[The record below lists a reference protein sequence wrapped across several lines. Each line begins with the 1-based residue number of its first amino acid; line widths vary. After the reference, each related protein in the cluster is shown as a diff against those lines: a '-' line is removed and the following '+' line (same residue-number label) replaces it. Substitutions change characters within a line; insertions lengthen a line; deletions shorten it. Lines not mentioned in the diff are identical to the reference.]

1 MRSTDRIYSEL
12 LVCRCQEGER
22 EAFVELVQIWQ
33 MRLFYYVR
41 RLIRDEDQAW
51 QILQEIWIKVFSS
64 LKRLKDTSRFPG
76 WLYRIAR
83 HQAID
88 NIREEYRQSLRQVQL
103 QQEYTSV
110 DHERLTFDDADQ
122 VHFGLD
128 QISVHFREVLT
139 LYFLQDLSLGEIS
152 TLLNIPVGTVK
163 SRLYFAK
170 KALKAVI
177 EKEANQY
184 ES

>member
-22 EAFVELVQIWQ
+22 EAFDELVQIWQ

>member
-22 EAFVELVQIWQ
+22 EAFDELVQIWQ

-51 QILQEIWIKVFSS
+51 QILQEIWIKVFRS
-64 LKRLKDTSRFPG
+64 LKRLKETSRFPG

-139 LYFLQDLSLGEIS
+139 LFFLQDLSLGEIS
-152 TLLNIPVGTVK
+152 TLLHIPVGTVK

>member
-22 EAFVELVQIWQ
+22 EAFDELVQIWQ

-83 HQAID
+83 HQVID

-139 LYFLQDLSLGEIS
+139 LYFLQDLSLSEIS

>member
-22 EAFVELVQIWQ
+22 EAFDELVQIWQ

-83 HQAID
+83 HQVID

-128 QISVHFREVLT
+128 QI
-139 LYFLQDLSLGEIS
+139 
-152 TLLNIPVGTVK
+152 
-163 SRLYFAK
+163 
-170 KALKAVI
+170 
-177 EKEANQY
+177 
-184 ES
+184 

>member
-1 MRSTDRIYSEL
+1 MKSTDRIYSEL

-22 EAFVELVQIWQ
+22 EAFEELVQIWQ

-51 QILQEIWIKVFSS
+51 QVLQEVWIKVFKS

-76 WLYRIAR
+76 WLYCIAR
-83 HQAID
+83 RQAID
-88 NIREEYRQSLRQVQL
+88 IIREEYRQSLRQLQL

-122 VHFGLD
+122 VHYGLD
-128 QISVHFREVLT
+128 HISVHFREVLT
-139 LYFLQDLSLGEIS
+139 LYFLQDLSLAEIS
-152 TLLNIPVGTVK
+152 TLLNIPIGTVK
-163 SRLYFAK
+163 SRLYYAK

-177 EKEANQY
+177 KKEENQY

>member
-22 EAFVELVQIWQ
+22 EAFDELVQIWQ

-51 QILQEIWIKVFSS
+51 QILQEIWIKVFRS

-139 LYFLQDLSLGEIS
+139 LFFLQDLSLGEIS
-152 TLLNIPVGTVK
+152 TLLHIPVGTVK

>member
-1 MRSTDRIYSEL
+1 MKSTDRIYSEL

-22 EAFVELVQIWQ
+22 EAFDELVQIWQ

-51 QILQEIWIKVFSS
+51 QILQEIWIKVFRS

-139 LYFLQDLSLGEIS
+139 LFFLQDLSLGEIS

>member
-22 EAFVELVQIWQ
+22 EAFDELVQIWQ

-51 QILQEIWIKVFSS
+51 QILQEIWIKVFRS

-139 LYFLQDLSLGEIS
+139 LFFLQDLSLGEIS

>member
-22 EAFVELVQIWQ
+22 EAFDELVQIWQ

-51 QILQEIWIKVFSS
+51 QILQEIWIKVFRS
-64 LKRLKDTSRFPG
+64 LKRLKETSRFPG

-139 LYFLQDLSLGEIS
+139 LFFLQDLSLGEIS